1 MFMAVVEEGNVQ
13 VDATP
18 AERFKAPTE
27 VRAKVPEV
35 AVEMVRL
42 PAVLVQADVP
52 PDAKV
57 IAPVE
62 LPIPTVF
69 PPVAAKVVFP
79 ETLSPPVPWICP
91 EPELTPTAVTAPVEE
106 TWNWEEL
113 PTEKSAVGEVLP
125 IPMFPLL
132 LMKKTELAARP
143 VSPPGDLLIFNV
155 PLFRRLKVEVGAFPV
170 GTAKERLPE
179 ILAVGIPTA
188 TFKKAKSAEVLA
200 VPPMRRS

>member
-1 MFMAVVEEGNVQ
+1 MRIPTLLLVVSNTSRPELIFRAVVEVGKVQ
-13 VDATP
+13 VEAAP
-18 AERFKAPTE
+18 AVKLRAPAE

-35 AVEMVRL
+35 AVEIVRL

-69 PPVAAKVVFP
+69 PPVAAKVTLP

-106 TWNWEEL
+106 TWN
-113 PTEKSAVGEVLP
+113 
-125 IPMFPLL
+125 
-132 LMKKTELAARP
+132 
-143 VSPPGDLLIFNV
+143 
-155 PLFRRLKVEVGAFPV
+155 
-170 GTAKERLPE
+170 
-179 ILAVGIPTA
+179 
-188 TFKKAKSAEVLA
+188 
-200 VPPMRRS
+200 

>member
-1 MFMAVVEEGNVQ
+1 MAVVEEGNVQ

-18 AERFKAPTE
+18 AERLRAPIE
-27 VRAKVPEV
+27 VRARVPEV

-52 PDAKV
+52 PEASV

-69 PPVAAKVVFP
+69 PPVAAKVTLP

-106 TWNWEEL
+106 TWN
-113 PTEKSAVGEVLP
+113 
-125 IPMFPLL
+125 
-132 LMKKTELAARP
+132 
-143 VSPPGDLLIFNV
+143 
-155 PLFRRLKVEVGAFPV
+155 
-170 GTAKERLPE
+170 
-179 ILAVGIPTA
+179 
-188 TFKKAKSAEVLA
+188 
-200 VPPMRRS
+200 